1 MSCLQ
6 VMNENPFWKT
16 KTLEEMTPKEWESL
30 CDGCGI
36 CCLEKL
42 VDADTGEIELTSI
55 SCEFM
60 DTSNCRCLIYEN
72 RTFINSDCIDLT
84 PENTREFKWLPETC
98 AYRLVSEGKDLESW
112 HPLISQDPLSVHKSG
127 ISVRFKA
134 ISMQNVHPGD
144 IDDFLN

>member
-1 MSCLQ
+1 MKTD
-6 VMNENPFWKT
+6 PFWKT
-16 KTLEEMTPKEWESL
+16 KTLEEMTPEQWESL

-42 VDADTGEIELTSI
+42 EDADTGEIELTSI

-98 AYRLVSEGKDLESW
+98 AYRLVSEGKDLEWW
-112 HPLISQDPLSVHKSG
+112 HPLVSGDSLTVHKSG

-134 ISMQNVHPGD
+134 ISMQNIHPED
-144 IDDFLN
+144 IGDFLN